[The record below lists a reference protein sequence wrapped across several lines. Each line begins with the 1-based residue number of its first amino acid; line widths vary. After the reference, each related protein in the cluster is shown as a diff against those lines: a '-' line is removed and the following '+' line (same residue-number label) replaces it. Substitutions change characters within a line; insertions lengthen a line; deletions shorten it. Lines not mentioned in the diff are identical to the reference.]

1 MPTRY
6 TALPSQEETNSREL
20 ADAFGSDEDEDETTP
35 LQNHH
40 PEHHDIEASAGLS
53 TEPNSY
59 SGDNLPGTYDFERDY
74 DVPPP
79 GSPPGPSSS
88 ALPNNS
94 FSAAIRLT
102 YLPSC
107 SFSAAEITTFKSIIT
122 SGRSAIDFVTRMDAT
137 ARLDCVAD
145 FQTN

>member
-88 ALPNNS
+88 ALPNNFGNS
-94 FSAAIRLT
+94 NGFIPTSPVR
-102 YLPSC
+102 
-107 SFSAAEITTFKSIIT
+107 TTF
-122 SGRSAIDFVTRMDAT
+122 
-137 ARLDCVAD
+137 
-145 FQTN
+145 